1 MSEIIFNPRCCLAVQ
16 TGREIDSYSVR
27 MDFKSLGFANFS
39 PGVSHP
45 VEATVLD
52 GIISP
57 TVQSGHIELTV
68 LGMKIAPHHTGQ
80 EIAP

>member
-1 MSEIIFNPRCCLAVQ
+1 MGIKLSS
-16 TGREIDSYSVR
+16 EIDSYSVR
-27 MDFKSLGFANFS
+27 MDFKSLGFPNFS

-45 VEATVLD
+45 VEATILD

-68 LGMKIAPHHTGQ
+68 LGMKIAPHYTGQ
-80 EIAP
+80 EITP